1 MTDPDRLLRP
11 GDRAVRV
18 GGDVIAYHEGFAIGS
33 LICRIGIHSC
43 DCRYGHQRNSF
54 LLFTF
59 SMLRNS
65 KNLCSEGSLDLIDV
79 PEATQKMRSG
89 ENMEDV
95 LHRVLL
101 MNVLILDGTD

>member
-1 MTDPDRLLRP
+1 
-11 GDRAVRV
+11 
-18 GGDVIAYHEGFAIGS
+18 
-33 LICRIGIHSC
+33 
-43 DCRYGHQRNSF
+43 
-54 LLFTF
+54 
-59 SMLRNS
+59 MLRNS